1 MLIKV
6 APATLAPINTF
17 IPTLASSGHKLEMIT
32 PYLPLSK
39 EFFMSLTS
47 TWDPGTLKMPCCWSP
62 KRNKQKEEEEMPWT
76 HQATGNMDDSP
87 HCLSLSPS
95 SFVRVIPN
103 GRLPTEAQKEPLQRT
118 LAGPDSQPHS
128 ALYVYGL
135 LFRLEGNKKFT
146 STLDQWITS
155 TLTPRLA
162 QSNNWVVNTAYQVHQ
177 LHCSR

>member
-1 MLIKV
+1 MLIKA

-39 EFFMSLTS
+39 EFLMSLTS

-87 HCLSLSPS
+87 HCLSLSPIILCKSHSQWPSPNRSPKRAFKTNFSWSKFSATFCFICLWPLVQAWKKQEIYINTGPVNNFHFNSQVS
-95 SFVRVIPN
+95 SI
-103 GRLPTEAQKEPLQRT
+103 K
-118 LAGPDSQPHS
+118 
-128 ALYVYGL
+128 
-135 LFRLEGNKKFT
+135 
-146 STLDQWITS
+146 
-155 TLTPRLA
+155 
-162 QSNNWVVNTAYQVHQ
+162 
-177 LHCSR
+177 